1 MSLQESSRA
10 DGPGAPGPVG
20 QAPKR
25 AERRARRR
33 VSDTAATTRSVYVAL
48 LVIFLV
54 GWFVVEQ
61 SGEDFLSR
69 NNVVDML
76 QRTVALGI
84 VSAGQTVVIIA
95 GSLDLSVAEVI
106 SASSLMGAEIM
117 DGQSSMLIPG
127 IVAVLALGA
136 AIGLVNGMIVT
147 RLGVNAFIATLGT
160 ALIIRGIIQNR
171 YDAPAGS
178 VPPELRDLAFTRFGY
193 VPASIFLLAV
203 VVAIV
208 WFILHRSRLGHRIY
222 AVGGDVEVS
231 RLSGVRTNRT
241 TVWAHVICSMAAAT
255 TGLFLASRLGAG
267 APRVGVEGGYDL
279 ESIAAVVLGGAYLLG
294 GRGAVLGTLGGVL
307 ILAVVDNVF
316 NALEFDSFL
325 KQVVRGG
332 IIIFAVAAYA
342 LRAERRRR

>member
-1 MSLQESSRA
+1 MSLQAGSRA
-10 DGPGAPGPVG
+10 EGTSAQGPIGQERKGAMRG
-20 QAPKR
+20 
-25 AERRARRR
+25 RRR
-33 VSDTAATTRSVYVAL
+33 GSDTAATTRMVYLAL
-48 LVIFLV
+48 VVIFFV
-54 GWFVVEQ
+54 GWIVVEAA
-61 SGEDFLSR
+61 GEDFLAR
-69 NNVVDML
+69 GNIVDML
-76 QRTVALGI
+76 QRSVALGI
-84 VSAGQTVVIIA
+84 VSAGQTVVIIG

-106 SASSLMGAEIM
+106 SAASLVGAEVM
-117 DGQSSMLIPG
+117 DGESSMLVPG
-127 IVAVLALGA
+127 ILAVLALGA
-136 AIGLVNGMIVT
+136 FVGLVNGLIIT

-178 VPPELRDLAFTRFGY
+178 VPSELRDLAFTRFGF
-193 VPASIFLLAV
+193 VPASIFLLGV
-203 VVAIV
+203 VIAIV
-208 WFILHRSRLGHRIY
+208 WFILHRTRLGHRIY

-231 RLSGVRTNRT
+231 RLSGVRTSRT
-241 TVWAHVICSMAAAT
+241 IVSAHVICSIMAAI

-294 GRGAVLGTLGGVL
+294 GRGAVLGTLGAVF

-325 KQVVRGG
+325 KQVVRGA

-342 LRAERRRR
+342 LRAERRRK

>member
-1 MSLQESSRA
+1 MSLQAGS
-10 DGPGAPGPVG
+10 
-20 QAPKR
+20 R
-25 AERRARRR
+25 AERASAQGPIGQEPKGAMRGRRR
-33 VSDTAATTRSVYVAL
+33 GADTAATTRMVYLAL
-48 LVIFLV
+48 VVIFFV
-54 GWFVVEQ
+54 GWIVVEAA
-61 SGEDFLSR
+61 GEDFLAR
-69 NNVVDML
+69 GNIVDML
-76 QRTVALGI
+76 QRSVALGI
-84 VSAGQTVVIIA
+84 VSAGQTVVIIG

-106 SASSLMGAEIM
+106 SAASLVGAEVM
-117 DGQSSMLIPG
+117 DGESSMLIPG
-127 IVAVLALGA
+127 ILAVLALGA
-136 AIGLVNGMIVT
+136 FVGLVNGLIIT

-178 VPPELRDLAFTRFGY
+178 VPPELRDLAFTRFGF
-193 VPASIFLLAV
+193 VPASIFLLGV
-203 VVAIV
+203 VIAIV
-208 WFILHRSRLGHRIY
+208 WFILHRTRLGHRIY

-231 RLSGVRTNRT
+231 RLSGVRTSRT
-241 TVWAHVICSMAAAT
+241 IVSAHVICSIMAAV

-294 GRGAVLGTLGGVL
+294 GRGAVLGTLGAVF

-325 KQVVRGG
+325 KQVVRGA

-342 LRAERRRR
+342 LRAERRRK

>member
-1 MSLQESSRA
+1 MSLQESSRLE
-10 DGPGAPGPVG
+10 GPEAKGPIG
-20 QAPKR
+20 QEP
-25 AERRARRR
+25 RRGLRRSQRR
-33 VSDTAATTRSVYVAL
+33 VSDTTTTTRTVYIAL
-48 LVIFLV
+48 AVIFFA
-54 GWFVVEQ
+54 GWAIVNAD
-61 SGEDFLSR
+61 GGDFTAR
-69 NNVVDML
+69 NNIVDML

-84 VSAGQTVVIIA
+84 VAAGQTVVILA
-95 GSLDLSVAEVI
+95 GSLDLSVAELI
-106 SASSLMGAEIM
+106 SAASLVGAEVM
-117 DGQSSMLIPG
+117 DGDSGMLIPG
-127 IVAVLALGA
+127 ILLVIAVGA
-136 AIGLVNGMIVT
+136 GVGVVNGLIIT

-193 VPASIFLLAV
+193 IPMSIFLLIV
-203 VVAIV
+203 IVAIV
-208 WFILHRSRLGHRIY
+208 WYILHKTRLGHRIY

-241 TVWAHVICSMAAAT
+241 IIWAHVICSIMAAL

-325 KQVVRGG
+325 KQVVRGA

-342 LRAERRRR
+342 IRAERRRK